1 MTLPSPRLAT
11 LLTFATL
18 AVMTVVTPV
27 LAQARRGN
35 SSDSVT
41 ACSRY
46 GKGCVTGAVRQGR
59 FEQEV
64 RMPGGT
70 WIGCKRDCRE
80 TLREETLDFFETLRD
95 RAPGRTR

>member
-1 MTLPSPRLAT
+1 MILSIPRLAT
-11 LLTFATL
+11 LLTIAI
-18 AVMTVVTPV
+18 AVVISAATPV
-27 LAQARRGN
+27 MAQARRGN

-59 FEQEV
+59 NEQEV

-95 RAPGRTR
+95 RAPARNR